1 MADQCTPQ
9 GRSSGGHNHQH
20 TREGQGIPFP
30 SQEKR
35 SPPMSEEELEQKHFE
50 EVLDGFL
57 YYGLVSDSL
66 VGDM

>member
-1 MADQCTPQ
+1 
-9 GRSSGGHNHQH
+9 
-20 TREGQGIPFP
+20 
-30 SQEKR
+30 
-35 SPPMSEEELEQKHFE
+35 MSEEELEQKHFE